1 MTRSEDEYAP
11 VAMSSAR
18 SLTRRRTSFS
28 SARFSA
34 RDAAVMGSAAAA
46 VAGFVGFARSPPSS
60 RAVAVAVAVRRSS
73 SPPGFA
79 SPPPPR
85 ASARSS
91 SNSRALW
98 NRAFSPDS
106 LSMDH
111 DPGEGSLGFAPA
123 TTSPSARDAEDGRVS
138 RSRSCDAFAR
148 ARRDRSWSSAA
159 LFFSPSPGRALAGL
173 REGSRLRE
181 AGLRAGLRE
190 GSRLLEGLRVATP
203 AGTKGTAPGSRG
215 ALWPSRL
222 LRCEFAFGS
231 SPKAAS
237 ASSAAT
243 LSRNSRRNGSASS

>member
-173 REGSRLRE
+173 REGSRL
-181 AGLRAGLRE
+181 
-190 GSRLLEGLRVATP
+190 LEGLRVATP